1 MHTLSDLR
9 IGQRLSLG
17 FLAIIV
23 LMVILTVVGI
33 QRVRSIDRQL
43 TAINEVN
50 SVKQRYA
57 INFRGSVHDRAIA
70 LRDVVLMDAPA
81 DRHAAEQL
89 IDKLTADYAR
99 SAQPLDTM
107 IAASTDAREKTILQ
121 QIKSIEQRTL
131 PLIAQ
136 VRAFRDAS
144 DRSHAEQR
152 LLQEA
157 RPAFIDWLASINAF
171 IDLQEQ
177 KNRQAAKQAVATARG
192 FAMLMVISTV
202 IALLLGATI
211 ALLLTRS
218 VVLPLRLSL
227 QLAERISAGDLGT
240 PDTAASKDE
249 SGQLLRAMQQ
259 MQRRLRDVI
268 SAQRTMAAR
277 HDAGQISYRTDAQQF
292 PGEYAHMVQDTNA
305 LVHAHVQTQ
314 LRMTEVMGRYA
325 IGDLAPE
332 IEHYPCEKAAIT
344 TTMQQ
349 VKQNLR
355 AINAQI
361 HALTQAACAGDFAL
375 RGQPEKFEHDFR
387 LMVENLNTMMATAD
401 SNLAKFSQLL
411 RAIAD
416 GDLTVR
422 MSGNFH
428 GVFAAMRDDA
438 NSTVHRLTDIV
449 SQIQTTSN
457 SIGFAAEDIASGNQE
472 LARRSEQQAANLEET
487 AASME
492 ELTSTV
498 KQNAEHAG
506 RANQLARGAAT
517 IASQGRDVVGTS
529 TVKQNAEHAGRANQ
543 LARGAATIASQGR
556 DVVGQVIDTMS
567 GIEASSRRIADII
580 SVIDGIAF
588 QTNILALN
596 AAVEAARAGEQ
607 GRGFAVVASEVRT
620 LSHRSS
626 DAAKEIKRL
635 IDDSVQRVAD
645 GSALVHKAGTTMGE
659 VVTSVQHVTDIMG
672 HISAASQEQAGG
684 IEQVNHTIAQMD
696 ETTQQNVRLVE
707 AASTAAR
714 ALEDHS
720 VQLTRA
726 VEVFKVKERNTPAL
740 FNPDRT

>member
-1 MHTLSDLR
+1 MSLLSNLR
-9 IGQRLSLG
+9 IGQRLALG

-33 QRVRSIDRQL
+33 QRVRSIDQQL

-70 LRDVVLMDAPA
+70 LRDVVLLDDPA
-81 DRHAAEQL
+81 ERHTAEQS
-89 IDKLTADYAR
+89 IDKLAADYAR
-99 SAQPLDTM
+99 SAKPLDDM
-107 IAASTDAREKTILQ
+107 IAASTDAEEKAILQ
-121 QIKSIEQRTL
+121 RIKAIEQRTM

-136 VRAFRDAS
+136 VRAFRDGA
-144 DRSHAEQR
+144 DKPHAEQR
-152 LLQEA
+152 LLQQA
-157 RPAFIDWLASINAF
+157 RPAFVAWLASINAF
-171 IDLQEQ
+171 IDLQEA
-177 KNRQAAKQAVATARG
+177 KNRAAAKDAVTTARG
-192 FAMLMVISTV
+192 FAMLMVVSTV
-202 IALLLGATI
+202 IALLLGAAI
-211 ALLLTRS
+211 AWLLTRS
-218 VVLPLRLSL
+218 VVLPLRQSL
-227 QLAERISAGDLGT
+227 RLAERINDGDLRSQDLPT
-240 PDTAASKDE
+240 SKDE

-259 MQRRLRDVI
+259 MQRRLQDVI
-268 SAQRTMAAR
+268 SAQRNMAAR
-277 HDAGQISYRTDAQQF
+277 HDAGEISYRTDAQQF
-292 PGEYAHMVQDTNA
+292 PGEYGHMVQDTNA

-314 LRMTEVMGRYA
+314 LRMTEVMGSYA

-332 IEHYPCEKAAIT
+332 IEQYPGEKAAIT
-344 TTMQQ
+344 ATMQQ

-361 HALTQAACAGDFAL
+361 QQLTQAACAGNFAL

-387 LMVENLNTMMATAD
+387 LMVENLNTMMATSD
-401 SNLAKFSQLL
+401 TNLARFSDLL
-411 RAIAD
+411 RCIAD

-422 MSGNFH
+422 MTGNFH
-428 GVFAAMRDDA
+428 GVFASMRDDA

-449 SQIQTTSN
+449 THIQTTSN

-472 LARRSEQQAANLEET
+472 LSRRSEQQAASLEET

-506 RANQLARGAAT
+506 RANQLALGAAA
-517 IASQGRDVVGTS
+517 IAS
-529 TVKQNAEHAGRANQ
+529 E
-543 LARGAATIASQGR
+543 GR
-556 DVVGQVIDTMS
+556 DVVGQVIEQMS

-635 IDDSVQRVAD
+635 IEDSVQRVAD
-645 GSALVHKAGTTMGE
+645 GATLVHKAGTTMGE

-684 IEQVNHTIAQMD
+684 IEQVNLTIAQMD
-696 ETTQQNVRLVE
+696 ETTQQNVSLVE

-714 ALEDHS
+714 SLEAHS
-720 VQLTRA
+720 TQLTQA
-726 VEVFKVKERNTPAL
+726 VEVFKVNASVI
-740 FNPDRT
+740 

>member
-1 MHTLSDLR
+1 MHLLSNLR
-9 IGQRLSLG
+9 IGQRLALG
-17 FLAIIV
+17 FLSIIV

-33 QRVRSIDRQL
+33 QRVRSIDQQL

-89 IDKLTADYAR
+89 IDKLAADYAR
-99 SAQPLDTM
+99 SAQPLDDM
-107 IAASTDAREKTILQ
+107 IAASTDAKEKAILQ
-121 QIKSIEQRTL
+121 QIKSIEQRTM
-131 PLIAQ
+131 PLITQ
-136 VRAFRDAS
+136 VRSFRDAS
-144 DRSHAEQR
+144 DRLHAEQQ
-152 LLQEA
+152 LLQQA

-171 IDLQEQ
+171 IDLQEA
-177 KNRQAAKQAVATARG
+177 KNRAAARQAVATARG

-202 IALLLGATI
+202 VALLLGATI
-211 ALLLTRS
+211 AFLLTRS
-218 VVLPLRLSL
+218 VVLPLRQSL
-227 QLAERISAGDLGT
+227 QLAQRINEGDLRSQDAPTG
-240 PDTAASKDE
+240 SDE
-249 SGQLLRAMQQ
+249 SGQLLRAMQH
-259 MQRRLRDVI
+259 MQHRLQEVI
-268 SAQRTMAAR
+268 SAQRTMASR
-277 HDAGQISYRTDAQQF
+277 HDAGEISYRTDAQRF
-292 PGEYAHMVQDTNA
+292 PGEYGHMVQDTNA

-325 IGDLAPE
+325 VGDLAPE
-332 IEHYPCEKAAIT
+332 IEQYPGEKAAIT
-344 TTMQQ
+344 ATMQQ

-375 RGQPEKFEHDFR
+375 RGQPDKFEHDFR
-387 LMVENLNTMMATAD
+387 LMVENLNTMMATSD
-401 SNLAKFSQLL
+401 TNLAKFSELL

-428 GVFAAMRDDA
+428 GVFASMRDDA

-449 SQIQTTSN
+449 TRIQTTSN
-457 SIGFAAEDIASGNQE
+457 SIGFAAEDITGGNQE
-472 LARRSEQQAANLEET
+472 LTRRSEQQAASLEET

-506 RANQLARGAAT
+506 RANQLA
-517 IASQGRDVVGTS
+517 
-529 TVKQNAEHAGRANQ
+529 
-543 LARGAATIASQGR
+543 LGAATIASQGR
-556 DVVGQVIDTMS
+556 DVVGQVIEQMS
-567 GIEASSRRIADII
+567 GIEASSKRIADII

-645 GSALVHKAGTTMGE
+645 GSTLVHQAGTTMGE
-659 VVTSVQHVTDIMG
+659 VVTSVQHVTDIIG

-707 AASTAAR
+707 AASTAAH
-714 ALEDHS
+714 ALEEHS
-720 VQLTRA
+720 TQLTRA
-726 VEVFKVKERNTPAL
+726 VEVFKVNATVL
-740 FNPDRT
+740 

>member
-1 MHTLSDLR
+1 MHFFPNLR
-9 IGQRLSLG
+9 IGQRLALG

-33 QRVRSIDRQL
+33 QRVRSIDQQL

-70 LRDVVLMDAPA
+70 LRDVVLMDDPA
-81 DRHAAEQL
+81 DRHAAEQS
-89 IDKLTADYAR
+89 IDKLAADYAR
-99 SAQPLDTM
+99 AAQPLDDM
-107 IAASTDAREKTILQ
+107 IASSTDAKEKDILQ

-136 VRAFRDAS
+136 VRAFRDAA
-144 DRSHAEQR
+144 DKAQAEQH
-152 LLQEA
+152 LLQQA
-157 RPAFIDWLASINAF
+157 RPAFIAWLASINAF
-171 IDLQEQ
+171 IDLQEA
-177 KNRQAAKQAVATARG
+177 KNRQAARQAVATARG
-192 FAMLMVISTV
+192 FAMLMVMSTV
-202 IALLLGATI
+202 VALLLGAAI
-211 ALLLTRS
+211 AFLLTRS
-218 VVLPLRLSL
+218 VVLPLRQSL
-227 QLAERISAGDLGT
+227 RLAQRINDGDLRSQ
-240 PDTAASKDE
+240 DAATSNDE

-259 MQRRLRDVI
+259 MQRRLQEVI
-268 SAQRTMAAR
+268 WAQRSMAAR
-277 HDAGQISYRTDAQQF
+277 HDAGEISYRTDPQGF
-292 PGEYAHMVQDTNA
+292 PGEYGDMVQDTNA

-314 LRMTEVMGRYA
+314 LRMTQVMGSYA
-325 IGDLAPE
+325 IGDLTQD
-332 IEHYPCEKAAIT
+332 IEQYPGEKSAIT
-344 TTMQQ
+344 ATMQQ
-349 VKQNLR
+349 VKRNLQ

-361 HALTQAACAGDFAL
+361 QELTQAACAGDFAL
-375 RGQPEKFEHDFR
+375 RGKAETFEHDFR
-387 LMVENLNTMMATAD
+387 LMVENLNTMMATSD
-401 SNLAKFSQLL
+401 TNLASFSGLL

-428 GVFAAMRDDA
+428 GVFASMRDDA

-449 SQIQTTSN
+449 TRIQTTSN
-457 SIGFAAEDIASGNQE
+457 SISFVAEDIASGNQQ
-472 LARRSEQQAANLEET
+472 LAQRSEQQAASLEET

-498 KQNAEHAG
+498 KQNAEHAT
-506 RANQLARGAAT
+506 RANQLARGAAA
-517 IASQGRDVVGTS
+517 IAS
-529 TVKQNAEHAGRANQ
+529 E
-543 LARGAATIASQGR
+543 GR
-556 DVVGQVIDTMS
+556 DVVGQVIEQMS

-645 GSALVHKAGTTMGE
+645 GSTLVHTAGTTMGE
-659 VVTSVQHVTDIMG
+659 IVTSVQHVTDIMA

-696 ETTQQNVRLVE
+696 ETTQHNVRLVE
-707 AASTAAR
+707 AASTAAH
-714 ALEDHS
+714 ALEQHS
-720 VQLTRA
+720 AQLTRA
-726 VEVFKVKERNTPAL
+726 VEVFKVNATVL
-740 FNPDRT
+740 

>member
-1 MHTLSDLR
+1 MHFFPNLR
-9 IGQRLSLG
+9 IGQRLALG

-33 QRVRSIDRQL
+33 QRVRSIDQQL

-70 LRDVVLMDAPA
+70 LRDVVLMDDPA
-81 DRHAAEQL
+81 ERHAAEQS
-89 IDKLTADYAR
+89 IDKLAADYAR
-99 SAQPLDTM
+99 AAQPLDDM
-107 IAASTDAREKTILQ
+107 IASSTDAKEKDILR
-121 QIKSIEQRTL
+121 QIKSVEQRTL

-136 VRAFRDAS
+136 VRAFRDAA
-144 DRSHAEQR
+144 DKAQAEQH
-152 LLQEA
+152 LLQQA
-157 RPAFIDWLASINAF
+157 RPAFIAWLASINAF
-171 IDLQEQ
+171 IDLQEA
-177 KNRQAAKQAVATARG
+177 KNRQAARQAVATARG
-192 FAMLMVISTV
+192 FAMLMVMSTV
-202 IALLLGATI
+202 VALLLGATI
-211 ALLLTRS
+211 AFLLTRS
-218 VVLPLRLSL
+218 VVLPLRQSL
-227 QLAERISAGDLGT
+227 RLAQRINDGDLRSQ
-240 PDTAASKDE
+240 DAATGNDE

-259 MQRRLRDVI
+259 MQRRLQEVI
-268 SAQRTMAAR
+268 WAQRSMAAR
-277 HDAGQISYRTDAQQF
+277 HDAGEISYRTDPQGF
-292 PGEYAHMVQDTNA
+292 PGEYGDMVQDTNA

-314 LRMTEVMGRYA
+314 LRMTQVMGSYA
-325 IGDLAPE
+325 IGDLTQD
-332 IEHYPCEKAAIT
+332 IEQYPGEKSAIT
-344 TTMQQ
+344 ATMQQ
-349 VKQNLR
+349 VKRNLQ

-361 HALTQAACAGDFAL
+361 QELTQAACAGDFAL
-375 RGQPEKFEHDFR
+375 RGKAETFEHDFR
-387 LMVENLNTMMATAD
+387 LMVENLNTMMATSD
-401 SNLAKFSQLL
+401 TNLASFSGLL

-428 GVFAAMRDDA
+428 GVFAFMRDDA

-449 SQIQTTSN
+449 TRIQTTSN
-457 SIGFAAEDIASGNQE
+457 SISFAAEDIASGNQQ
-472 LARRSEQQAANLEET
+472 LAQRSEQQAASLEET

-498 KQNAEHAG
+498 KQNAEHAT
-506 RANQLARGAAT
+506 RANQLARGAAA
-517 IASQGRDVVGTS
+517 IAS
-529 TVKQNAEHAGRANQ
+529 E
-543 LARGAATIASQGR
+543 GR
-556 DVVGQVIDTMS
+556 DVVGQVIEQMS

-607 GRGFAVVASEVRT
+607 GRGFAVVASEVRM

-645 GSALVHKAGTTMGE
+645 GSTLVHKAGTTMGE
-659 VVTSVQHVTDIMG
+659 IVTSVQHVTDIMA

-696 ETTQQNVRLVE
+696 ETTQHNVRLVE
-707 AASTAAR
+707 AASTAAH
-714 ALEDHS
+714 ALEQHS
-720 VQLTRA
+720 AQLTRA
-726 VEVFKVKERNTPAL
+726 VEVFKVNATVL
-740 FNPDRT
+740 

>member
-1 MHTLSDLR
+1 MHFLSNLR
-9 IGQRLSLG
+9 IGQRLALG

-33 QRVRSIDRQL
+33 QRVRSIDQQL

-70 LRDVVLMDAPA
+70 LRDVVLMDEPA
-81 DRHAAEQL
+81 ERHAAEQS
-89 IDKLTADYAR
+89 IDKLAADYAR
-99 SAQPLDTM
+99 SAQPLDAL
-107 IAASTDAREKTILQ
+107 IAASTDANEKAILQ
-121 QIKSIEQRTL
+121 RIKSIEQRTM

-136 VRAFRDAS
+136 VRAFRDAA
-144 DRSHAEQR
+144 DKPHAEQQ
-152 LLQEA
+152 LLQQA

-171 IDLQEQ
+171 IDLQEA
-177 KNRQAAKQAVATARG
+177 KNRLAARQAVATARG
-192 FAMLMVISTV
+192 FAMLMVISTIV
-202 IALLLGATI
+202 ALLLGASI
-211 ALLLTRS
+211 AFLLTRS
-218 VVLPLRLSL
+218 VVLPLRQSL
-227 QLAERISAGDLGT
+227 RLAERINEGDLRSQDT
-240 PDTAASKDE
+240 PTANDE

-259 MQRRLRDVI
+259 MQHRLQDVI
-268 SAQRTMAAR
+268 SAQRTMASR
-277 HDAGQISYRTDAQQF
+277 HDAGEISYRTDAQRF
-292 PGEYAHMVQDTNA
+292 PGEYGHMVQDTNA

-325 IGDLAPE
+325 VGDLTPE
-332 IEHYPCEKAAIT
+332 IEHYPGEKAAIT

-375 RGQPEKFEHDFR
+375 RGQPEHFEHDFR
-387 LMVENLNTMMATAD
+387 LMVENLNTMMATSD
-401 SNLAKFSQLL
+401 TNLARFSELL
-411 RAIAD
+411 RSIAD

-422 MSGNFH
+422 MSGDFH
-428 GVFAAMRDDA
+428 GVFASMRDDA

-449 SQIQTTSN
+449 THIQTTSN

-472 LARRSEQQAANLEET
+472 LARRSEQQAASLEET

-506 RANQLARGAAT
+506 RANQLAVSAAS
-517 IASQGRDVVGTS
+517 IASQGRDVV
-529 TVKQNAEHAGRANQ
+529 A
-543 LARGAATIASQGR
+543 
-556 DVVGQVIDTMS
+556 QVIDTMS
-567 GIEASSRRIADII
+567 GIETASRRIADII

-645 GSALVHKAGTTMGE
+645 GSALVHTAGTTMGE
-659 VVTSVQHVTDIMG
+659 VVASVQHVTDIMG

-714 ALEDHS
+714 ALENHS
-720 VQLTRA
+720 VQLIRA
-726 VEVFKVKERNTPAL
+726 VEVFKVNAAVM
-740 FNPDRT
+740 

>member
-1 MHTLSDLR
+1 MHFFPNLR
-9 IGQRLSLG
+9 IGQRLALG

-33 QRVRSIDRQL
+33 QRVRSIDQQL

-70 LRDVVLMDAPA
+70 LRDVVLMDDPA
-81 DRHAAEQL
+81 ERHAAEQS
-89 IDKLTADYAR
+89 IDKLAADYAR
-99 SAQPLDTM
+99 AAQPLDDM
-107 IAASTDAREKTILQ
+107 IASSTDAKEKDILR
-121 QIKSIEQRTL
+121 QIKSVEQRTL

-136 VRAFRDAS
+136 VRAFRDAA
-144 DRSHAEQR
+144 DKAQAEQH
-152 LLQEA
+152 LLQQA
-157 RPAFIDWLASINAF
+157 RPAFIAWLASINAF
-171 IDLQEQ
+171 IDLQEA
-177 KNRQAAKQAVATARG
+177 KNRQAARQAVATARG
-192 FAMLMVISTV
+192 FAMLMVMSTV
-202 IALLLGATI
+202 VALLLGATI
-211 ALLLTRS
+211 AFLLTRS
-218 VVLPLRLSL
+218 VVLPLRQSL
-227 QLAERISAGDLGT
+227 RLAQRINDGDLRSQ
-240 PDTAASKDE
+240 DAATGNDE

-259 MQRRLRDVI
+259 MQRRLQEVI
-268 SAQRTMAAR
+268 WAQRSMAAR
-277 HDAGQISYRTDAQQF
+277 HDAGEISYRTDPQGF
-292 PGEYAHMVQDTNA
+292 PGEYGDMVQDTNA

-314 LRMTEVMGRYA
+314 LRMTQVMGSYA
-325 IGDLAPE
+325 IGDLTQD
-332 IEHYPCEKAAIT
+332 IEQYPGEKSAIT
-344 TTMQQ
+344 ATMQQ
-349 VKQNLR
+349 VKRNLQ

-361 HALTQAACAGDFAL
+361 QELTQAACAGDFAL
-375 RGQPEKFEHDFR
+375 RGKAETFEHDFR
-387 LMVENLNTMMATAD
+387 LMVENLNTMMATSD
-401 SNLAKFSQLL
+401 TNLASFSGLL

-428 GVFAAMRDDA
+428 GVFASMRDDA

-449 SQIQTTSN
+449 TRIQTTSN
-457 SIGFAAEDIASGNQE
+457 SISFAAEDIASGNQQ
-472 LARRSEQQAANLEET
+472 LAQRSEQQAASLEET

-498 KQNAEHAG
+498 KQNAEHAT
-506 RANQLARGAAT
+506 RANQLARGAAA
-517 IASQGRDVVGTS
+517 IAS
-529 TVKQNAEHAGRANQ
+529 E
-543 LARGAATIASQGR
+543 GR
-556 DVVGQVIDTMS
+556 DVVGQVIEQMS

-645 GSALVHKAGTTMGE
+645 GSTLVHKAGTTMGE
-659 VVTSVQHVTDIMG
+659 IVTSVQHVTDIMA

-696 ETTQQNVRLVE
+696 ETTQHNVRLVE
-707 AASTAAR
+707 AASTAAH
-714 ALEDHS
+714 ALEQHS
-720 VQLTRA
+720 AQLTRA
-726 VEVFKVKERNTPAL
+726 VEVFKVNATVL
-740 FNPDRT
+740 

>member
-1 MHTLSDLR
+1 MSLLSNLR
-9 IGQRLSLG
+9 IGQRLALG

-33 QRVRSIDRQL
+33 QRVRSIDQQL

-70 LRDVVLMDAPA
+70 LRDVVLLDDPA
-81 DRHAAEQL
+81 DRHTAEQS
-89 IDKLTADYAR
+89 IDKLAADYAR
-99 SAQPLDTM
+99 SAKPLDDM
-107 IAASTDAREKTILQ
+107 IAASTDTEEKAILQ
-121 QIKSIEQRTL
+121 RIKAIEQRTM

-136 VRAFRDAS
+136 VRGFRDGA
-144 DRSHAEQR
+144 DKPHAEQR
-152 LLQEA
+152 LLQQA
-157 RPAFIDWLASINAF
+157 RPAFVDWLASINAF
-171 IDLQEQ
+171 IDLQEA
-177 KNRQAAKQAVATARG
+177 KNRAAAKDAVTTARG
-192 FAMLMVISTV
+192 FAMLMVVSTV

-218 VVLPLRLSL
+218 VVLPLRQSL
-227 QLAERISAGDLGT
+227 RLAERINDGDLRSQDLPT
-240 PDTAASKDE
+240 SKDE

-259 MQRRLRDVI
+259 MQRRLQDVI
-268 SAQRTMAAR
+268 SAQRNMAAR
-277 HDAGQISYRTDAQQF
+277 HDAGEISYRTDAQQF
-292 PGEYAHMVQDTNA
+292 PGEYGHMVQDTNA

-314 LRMTEVMGRYA
+314 LRMTEVMGSYA
-325 IGDLAPE
+325 VGDLAPE
-332 IEHYPCEKAAIT
+332 IEQYPGEKAAIT
-344 TTMQQ
+344 ATMQQ

-361 HALTQAACAGDFAL
+361 QQLTQAACAGNFAL

-387 LMVENLNTMMATAD
+387 LMVENLNTMMATSD
-401 SNLAKFSQLL
+401 TNLARFSDLL
-411 RAIAD
+411 RCIAD

-422 MSGNFH
+422 MTGNFH
-428 GVFAAMRDDA
+428 GVFASMRDDA

-449 SQIQTTSN
+449 THIQTTSN

-472 LARRSEQQAANLEET
+472 LARRSEQQAASLEQT

-506 RANQLARGAAT
+506 RANQLALGAAA
-517 IASQGRDVVGTS
+517 IAS
-529 TVKQNAEHAGRANQ
+529 E
-543 LARGAATIASQGR
+543 GR
-556 DVVGQVIDTMS
+556 DVVGQVIEQMS

-645 GSALVHKAGTTMGE
+645 GATLVHKAGTTMGE

-684 IEQVNHTIAQMD
+684 IEQVNLTVAQME
-696 ETTQQNVRLVE
+696 ETTQQNVSLVE

-714 ALEDHS
+714 SLEAHS
-720 VQLTRA
+720 TQLTRA
-726 VEVFKVKERNTPAL
+726 VEVFKVGASVI
-740 FNPDRT
+740 

>member
-517 IASQGRDVVGTS
+517 IASQGRDVVG
-529 TVKQNAEHAGRANQ
+529 
-543 LARGAATIASQGR
+543 
-556 DVVGQVIDTMS
+556 QVIDTMS

>member
-1 MHTLSDLR
+1 MHFFPNLR
-9 IGQRLSLG
+9 IGQRLALG

-33 QRVRSIDRQL
+33 QRVRSIDQQL

-70 LRDVVLMDAPA
+70 LRDVVLMDDPA
-81 DRHAAEQL
+81 DRHAAEQS
-89 IDKLTADYAR
+89 IDKLAADYAR
-99 SAQPLDTM
+99 AAQPLDDM
-107 IAASTDAREKTILQ
+107 IASSTDAKEKDILR
-121 QIKSIEQRTL
+121 QIKSVEQRTL

-136 VRAFRDAS
+136 VRAFRDAA
-144 DRSHAEQR
+144 DKAQAEQH
-152 LLQEA
+152 LLQQA
-157 RPAFIDWLASINAF
+157 RPAFIAWLASINAF
-171 IDLQEQ
+171 IDLQEA
-177 KNRQAAKQAVATARG
+177 KNRQAARQAVATARG
-192 FAMLMVISTV
+192 FAMLMVMSTV
-202 IALLLGATI
+202 VALLLGAAI
-211 ALLLTRS
+211 AFLLTRS
-218 VVLPLRLSL
+218 VVLPLRQSL
-227 QLAERISAGDLGT
+227 RLAQRINDGDLRSQ
-240 PDTAASKDE
+240 DAATSNDE

-259 MQRRLRDVI
+259 MQRRLQEVI
-268 SAQRTMAAR
+268 WAQRSMAAR
-277 HDAGQISYRTDAQQF
+277 HDAGEISYRTDPQGF
-292 PGEYAHMVQDTNA
+292 PGEYGDMVQDTNA

-314 LRMTEVMGRYA
+314 LRMTQVMGSYA
-325 IGDLAPE
+325 IGDLTQD
-332 IEHYPCEKAAIT
+332 IEQYPGEKSAIT
-344 TTMQQ
+344 ATMQQ
-349 VKQNLR
+349 VKRNLQ

-361 HALTQAACAGDFAL
+361 QELTQAACAGDFAL
-375 RGQPEKFEHDFR
+375 RGKAETFEHDFR
-387 LMVENLNTMMATAD
+387 LMVENLNTMMATSD
-401 SNLAKFSQLL
+401 TNLASFSGLL

-428 GVFAAMRDDA
+428 GVFASMRDDA

-449 SQIQTTSN
+449 TRIQTTSN
-457 SIGFAAEDIASGNQE
+457 SISFAAEDIASGNQQ
-472 LARRSEQQAANLEET
+472 LAQRSEQQAASLEET

-498 KQNAEHAG
+498 KQNAEHAT
-506 RANQLARGAAT
+506 RANQLARGAAA
-517 IASQGRDVVGTS
+517 IAS
-529 TVKQNAEHAGRANQ
+529 E
-543 LARGAATIASQGR
+543 GR
-556 DVVGQVIDTMS
+556 DVVGQVIEQMS

-645 GSALVHKAGTTMGE
+645 GSTLVHTAGTTMGE
-659 VVTSVQHVTDIMG
+659 IVTSVQHVTDIMA

-696 ETTQQNVRLVE
+696 ETTQHNVRLVE
-707 AASTAAR
+707 AASTAAH
-714 ALEDHS
+714 ALEQHS
-720 VQLTRA
+720 AQLTRA
-726 VEVFKVKERNTPAL
+726 VEVFKVNATVL
-740 FNPDRT
+740 

>member
-1 MHTLSDLR
+1 MSLLSNLR
-9 IGQRLSLG
+9 IGQRLALG

-33 QRVRSIDRQL
+33 QRVRSIDQQL

-70 LRDVVLMDAPA
+70 LRDVVLLDDPA
-81 DRHAAEQL
+81 ERHTAEQS
-89 IDKLTADYAR
+89 IEKLAADYAR
-99 SAQPLDTM
+99 SAKPLDDM
-107 IAASTDAREKTILQ
+107 IAASTDAEEKAILQ
-121 QIKSIEQRTL
+121 RIKAIEQRTM

-136 VRAFRDAS
+136 VRAFRDGA
-144 DRSHAEQR
+144 DKPHAEQR
-152 LLQEA
+152 LLQQA
-157 RPAFIDWLASINAF
+157 RPAFVAWLASINAF
-171 IDLQEQ
+171 IDLQEA
-177 KNRQAAKQAVATARG
+177 KNRAAAKDAVTTARG
-192 FAMLMVISTV
+192 FAMLMVVSTV

-211 ALLLTRS
+211 AWLLTRS
-218 VVLPLRLSL
+218 VVLPLRQSL
-227 QLAERISAGDLGT
+227 RLAERINDGDLRSQDLPT
-240 PDTAASKDE
+240 SKDE

-259 MQRRLRDVI
+259 MQRRLQDVI
-268 SAQRTMAAR
+268 SAQRSMAAR
-277 HDAGQISYRTDAQQF
+277 HDAGEISYRTDAQQF
-292 PGEYAHMVQDTNA
+292 PGEYGHMVQDTNA

-314 LRMTEVMGRYA
+314 LRMTEVMGSYA

-332 IEHYPCEKAAIT
+332 IEQYPGEKAAIT
-344 TTMQQ
+344 ATMQQ

-361 HALTQAACAGDFAL
+361 QQLTQAACAGNFAL

-387 LMVENLNTMMATAD
+387 LMVENLNTMMATSD
-401 SNLAKFSQLL
+401 TNLARFSDLL
-411 RAIAD
+411 RCIAD

-422 MSGNFH
+422 MTGNFH
-428 GVFAAMRDDA
+428 GVFASMRDDA

-449 SQIQTTSN
+449 THIQTTSN

-472 LARRSEQQAANLEET
+472 LSRRSEQQAASLEET

-506 RANQLARGAAT
+506 RANQLALGAAA
-517 IASQGRDVVGTS
+517 IAS
-529 TVKQNAEHAGRANQ
+529 E
-543 LARGAATIASQGR
+543 GR
-556 DVVGQVIDTMS
+556 DVVGQVIEQMS

-645 GSALVHKAGTTMGE
+645 GATLVHKAGTTMGE

-684 IEQVNHTIAQMD
+684 IEQVNLTIAQMD
-696 ETTQQNVRLVE
+696 ETTQQNVSLVE

-714 ALEDHS
+714 SLEAHS
-720 VQLTRA
+720 TQLTQA
-726 VEVFKVKERNTPAL
+726 VEVFKVNASVI
-740 FNPDRT
+740 

>member
-1 MHTLSDLR
+1 MHFFPNLR
-9 IGQRLSLG
+9 IGQRLALG

-33 QRVRSIDRQL
+33 QRVRSIDQQL

-70 LRDVVLMDAPA
+70 LRDVVLMDDPA
-81 DRHAAEQL
+81 ERHAAEQS
-89 IDKLTADYAR
+89 IDKLAADYAR
-99 SAQPLDTM
+99 AAQPLDDM
-107 IAASTDAREKTILQ
+107 IASSTDAKEKDILR
-121 QIKSIEQRTL
+121 QIKSVEQRTL

-136 VRAFRDAS
+136 VRAFRDAA
-144 DRSHAEQR
+144 DKAQAEQH
-152 LLQEA
+152 LLQQA
-157 RPAFIDWLASINAF
+157 RPAFIAWLASINAF
-171 IDLQEQ
+171 IDLQEA
-177 KNRQAAKQAVATARG
+177 KNRQAARQAVATARG
-192 FAMLMVISTV
+192 FAMLMVMSTV
-202 IALLLGATI
+202 VALLLGATI
-211 ALLLTRS
+211 AFLLTRS
-218 VVLPLRLSL
+218 VVLPLRQSL
-227 QLAERISAGDLGT
+227 RLAQRINDGDLRSQ
-240 PDTAASKDE
+240 DAATGNDE

-259 MQRRLRDVI
+259 MQRRLQEVI
-268 SAQRTMAAR
+268 WAQRSMAAR
-277 HDAGQISYRTDAQQF
+277 HDAGEISYRTDPQGF
-292 PGEYAHMVQDTNA
+292 PGEYGDMVQDTNA

-314 LRMTEVMGRYA
+314 LRMTQVMGSYA
-325 IGDLAPE
+325 IGDLTQD
-332 IEHYPCEKAAIT
+332 IEQYPGEKSAIT
-344 TTMQQ
+344 ATMQQ
-349 VKQNLR
+349 VKRNLQ

-361 HALTQAACAGDFAL
+361 QELTQAACAGDFAL
-375 RGQPEKFEHDFR
+375 RGKAETFEHDFR
-387 LMVENLNTMMATAD
+387 LMVENLNTMMATSD
-401 SNLAKFSQLL
+401 TNLASFSGLL

-428 GVFAAMRDDA
+428 GVFASMRDDA

-449 SQIQTTSN
+449 TRIQTTSN
-457 SIGFAAEDIASGNQE
+457 SISFAAEDIASGNQQ
-472 LARRSEQQAANLEET
+472 LAQRSEQQAASLEET

-498 KQNAEHAG
+498 KQNAEHAT
-506 RANQLARGAAT
+506 RANQLARGAAA
-517 IASQGRDVVGTS
+517 IAS
-529 TVKQNAEHAGRANQ
+529 E
-543 LARGAATIASQGR
+543 GR
-556 DVVGQVIDTMS
+556 DVVGQVIEQMS

-645 GSALVHKAGTTMGE
+645 GSTLVHTAGTTMGE
-659 VVTSVQHVTDIMG
+659 IVTSVQHVTDIMA

-696 ETTQQNVRLVE
+696 ETTQHNVRLVE
-707 AASTAAR
+707 AASTAAH
-714 ALEDHS
+714 ALEQHS
-720 VQLTRA
+720 AQLTRA
-726 VEVFKVKERNTPAL
+726 VEVFKVNATVL
-740 FNPDRT
+740 

>member
-1 MHTLSDLR
+1 MHFFPNLR
-9 IGQRLSLG
+9 IGQRLALG

-23 LMVILTVVGI
+23 LMVLLTVVGI
-33 QRVRSIDRQL
+33 QRVRSIDQQL

-70 LRDVVLMDAPA
+70 LRDVVLMDDPA
-81 DRHAAEQL
+81 DRHAAEQS
-89 IDKLTADYAR
+89 IDKLAADYAR
-99 SAQPLDTM
+99 SAQPLDDM
-107 IAASTDAREKTILQ
+107 IASSSDAKEKDILQ
-121 QIKSIEQRTL
+121 NIKTIEQRTL
-131 PLIAQ
+131 PLVAQ
-136 VRAFRDAS
+136 VREFRDAA
-144 DRSHAEQR
+144 DKPHAEQR

-157 RPAFIDWLASINAF
+157 RPAFIAWLASINAF
-171 IDLQEQ
+171 IDLQEA
-177 KNRQAAKQAVATARG
+177 KNRATARQAVATARG

-202 IALLLGATI
+202 VALLLGAAI
-211 ALLLTRS
+211 AFLLTRS
-218 VVLPLRLSL
+218 VVLPLRQSL
-227 QLAERISAGDLGT
+227 RLAERINDGDLRSQDT
-240 PDTAASKDE
+240 PTNNDE

-259 MQRRLRDVI
+259 MQRRLQEVI
-268 SAQRTMAAR
+268 SAQRSMAAR
-277 HDAGQISYRTDAQQF
+277 HDAGEISYRTDAQRF
-292 PGEYAHMVQDTNA
+292 PGEYGDMVQDTNA

-314 LRMTEVMGRYA
+314 LRMTEVMGSYA
-325 IGDLAPE
+325 VGDLIQD
-332 IEHYPCEKAAIT
+332 IERYPGEKAAIT
-344 TTMQQ
+344 ATMQQ
-349 VKQNLR
+349 VKRNLK
-355 AINAQI
+355 AINTQI
-361 HALTQAACAGDFAL
+361 QELTQAACAGNFAL
-375 RGQPEKFEHDFR
+375 RGEPERFEHDFR
-387 LMVENLNTMMATAD
+387 LMVENLNTMMATSD
-401 SNLAKFSQLL
+401 TNLAKFSELL
-411 RAIAD
+411 HAIAD

-428 GVFAAMRDDA
+428 GVFASMRDDA

-449 SQIQTTSN
+449 TRIQTTSN
-457 SIGFAAEDIASGNQE
+457 SISFAAEDIASGNQE
-472 LARRSEQQAANLEET
+472 LAQRSEQQATSLEET

-498 KQNAEHAG
+498 KQNAEHAT
-506 RANQLARGAAT
+506 RANQLARGAAAV
-517 IASQGRDVVGTS
+517 AS
-529 TVKQNAEHAGRANQ
+529 E
-543 LARGAATIASQGR
+543 GR
-556 DVVGQVIDTMS
+556 DVVGQVIEQMS
-567 GIEASSRRIADII
+567 GIEASSKRIADII

-645 GSALVHKAGTTMGE
+645 GSTLVHKAGTTMGE

-684 IEQVNHTIAQMD
+684 IEQVNKTIAQMD
-696 ETTQQNVRLVE
+696 ETTQHNVRLVE

-720 VQLTRA
+720 AQLTGA
-726 VEVFKVKERNTPAL
+726 VEVFKVKAAVM
-740 FNPDRT
+740 

>member
-1 MHTLSDLR
+1 MHFFPNLR
-9 IGQRLSLG
+9 IGQRLALG

-33 QRVRSIDRQL
+33 QRVRSIDQQL

-70 LRDVVLMDAPA
+70 LRDVVLMDDPA
-81 DRHAAEQL
+81 DRHAAEQS
-89 IDKLTADYAR
+89 IDKLAADYAR
-99 SAQPLDTM
+99 AAQPLDDM
-107 IAASTDAREKTILQ
+107 IASSTDAKEKDILR
-121 QIKSIEQRTL
+121 QIKSVEQRTL

-136 VRAFRDAS
+136 VRAFRDAA
-144 DRSHAEQR
+144 DKAQAEQH
-152 LLQEA
+152 LLQQA
-157 RPAFIDWLASINAF
+157 RPAFIAWLASINAF
-171 IDLQEQ
+171 IDLQEA
-177 KNRQAAKQAVATARG
+177 KNRQAARQAVATARG
-192 FAMLMVISTV
+192 FAMLMVMSTV
-202 IALLLGATI
+202 VALLLGATI
-211 ALLLTRS
+211 AFLLTRS
-218 VVLPLRLSL
+218 VVLPLRQSL
-227 QLAERISAGDLGT
+227 RLAQRINDGDLRSQ
-240 PDTAASKDE
+240 DAATGNDE

-259 MQRRLRDVI
+259 MQRRLQEVI
-268 SAQRTMAAR
+268 WAQRSMAAR
-277 HDAGQISYRTDAQQF
+277 HDAGEISYRTDPQGF
-292 PGEYAHMVQDTNA
+292 PGEYGDMVQDTNA

-314 LRMTEVMGRYA
+314 LRMTQVMGSYA
-325 IGDLAPE
+325 IGDLTQD
-332 IEHYPCEKAAIT
+332 IEQYPGEKSAIT
-344 TTMQQ
+344 ATMQQ
-349 VKQNLR
+349 VKRNLQ

-361 HALTQAACAGDFAL
+361 QELTQAACAGDFAL
-375 RGQPEKFEHDFR
+375 RGKAETFEHDFR
-387 LMVENLNTMMATAD
+387 LMVENLNTMMATSD
-401 SNLAKFSQLL
+401 TNLASFSGLL

-428 GVFAAMRDDA
+428 GVFASMRDDA

-449 SQIQTTSN
+449 TRIQTTSN
-457 SIGFAAEDIASGNQE
+457 SISFAAEDIASGNQQ
-472 LARRSEQQAANLEET
+472 LAQRSEQQAASLEET

-498 KQNAEHAG
+498 KQNAEHAT
-506 RANQLARGAAT
+506 RANQLARGAAA
-517 IASQGRDVVGTS
+517 IAS
-529 TVKQNAEHAGRANQ
+529 E
-543 LARGAATIASQGR
+543 GR
-556 DVVGQVIDTMS
+556 DVVGQVIEQMS

-645 GSALVHKAGTTMGE
+645 GSTLVHTAGTTMGE
-659 VVTSVQHVTDIMG
+659 IVTSVQHVTDIMA

-696 ETTQQNVRLVE
+696 ETTQHNVRLVE
-707 AASTAAR
+707 AASTAAH
-714 ALEDHS
+714 ALEQHS
-720 VQLTRA
+720 AQLTRA
-726 VEVFKVKERNTPAL
+726 VEVFKVNATVL
-740 FNPDRT
+740 

>member
-1 MHTLSDLR
+1 MSLFSNLR
-9 IGQRLSLG
+9 IGQRLALG

-33 QRVRSIDRQL
+33 QRVRSIDQQL

-70 LRDVVLMDAPA
+70 LRDVVLLDDPA
-81 DRHAAEQL
+81 DRHTAEQS
-89 IDKLTADYAR
+89 IDKLAADYAR
-99 SAQPLDTM
+99 SAKPLDDM
-107 IAASTDAREKTILQ
+107 IAASTDAEEKAILQ
-121 QIKSIEQRTL
+121 RIKAIEQRTM

-136 VRAFRDAS
+136 VRAFRDGA
-144 DRSHAEQR
+144 DKPHAEQR
-152 LLQEA
+152 LLQQA
-157 RPAFIDWLASINAF
+157 RPAFVAWLASINAF
-171 IDLQEQ
+171 IDLQEA
-177 KNRQAAKQAVATARG
+177 KNRAAAKDAVTTARG
-192 FAMLMVISTV
+192 FAMLMVVSTV

-211 ALLLTRS
+211 AWLLTRS
-218 VVLPLRLSL
+218 VVLPLRQSL
-227 QLAERISAGDLGT
+227 RLAERINDGDLRSQDLPT
-240 PDTAASKDE
+240 SKDE

-259 MQRRLRDVI
+259 MQRRLQDVI
-268 SAQRTMAAR
+268 SAQRSMAAR
-277 HDAGQISYRTDAQQF
+277 HDAGEISYRTDAQQF
-292 PGEYAHMVQDTNA
+292 PGEYGHMVQDTNA

-314 LRMTEVMGRYA
+314 LRMTEVMGSYA

-332 IEHYPCEKAAIT
+332 IEQYPGEKAAIT
-344 TTMQQ
+344 ATMQQ

-361 HALTQAACAGDFAL
+361 QQLTQAACAGNFAL

-387 LMVENLNTMMATAD
+387 LMVENLNTMMATSD
-401 SNLAKFSQLL
+401 TNLARFSDLL
-411 RAIAD
+411 RCIAD

-422 MSGNFH
+422 MTGNFH
-428 GVFAAMRDDA
+428 GVFASMRDDA

-449 SQIQTTSN
+449 THIQTTSN

-472 LARRSEQQAANLEET
+472 LSRRSEQQAASLEET

-506 RANQLARGAAT
+506 RANQLALGAAA
-517 IASQGRDVVGTS
+517 IAS
-529 TVKQNAEHAGRANQ
+529 E
-543 LARGAATIASQGR
+543 GR
-556 DVVGQVIDTMS
+556 DVVGQVIEQMS

-645 GSALVHKAGTTMGE
+645 GATLVHKAGTTMGE

-684 IEQVNHTIAQMD
+684 IEQVNLTIAQMD
-696 ETTQQNVRLVE
+696 ETTQQNVSLVE

-714 ALEDHS
+714 SLEAHS
-720 VQLTRA
+720 TQLTQA
-726 VEVFKVKERNTPAL
+726 VEVFKVNASVI
-740 FNPDRT
+740 

>member
-1 MHTLSDLR
+1 MHFFPNLR
-9 IGQRLSLG
+9 IGQRLALG

-33 QRVRSIDRQL
+33 QRVRSIDQQL

-70 LRDVVLMDAPA
+70 LRDVVLMDDPA
-81 DRHAAEQL
+81 DRHAAEQS
-89 IDKLTADYAR
+89 IDKLAADYAR
-99 SAQPLDTM
+99 AAQPLDDM
-107 IAASTDAREKTILQ
+107 IASSTDAKEKDILQ
-121 QIKSIEQRTL
+121 QIKSIEERTL

-136 VRAFRDAS
+136 VRAFRDAA
-144 DRSHAEQR
+144 DKAQAEQH
-152 LLQEA
+152 LLQQA
-157 RPAFIDWLASINAF
+157 RPAFIAWLASINAF
-171 IDLQEQ
+171 IDLQEA
-177 KNRQAAKQAVATARG
+177 KNRQAARQAVATARG
-192 FAMLMVISTV
+192 FAMLMVMSTV
-202 IALLLGATI
+202 VALLLGATI
-211 ALLLTRS
+211 AFLLTRS
-218 VVLPLRLSL
+218 VVLPLRQSL
-227 QLAERISAGDLGT
+227 RLAQRINDGDLRSQ
-240 PDTAASKDE
+240 DAATSNDE

-259 MQRRLRDVI
+259 MQRRLQEVI
-268 SAQRTMAAR
+268 WAQRSMAAR
-277 HDAGQISYRTDAQQF
+277 HDAGEISYRTDPQGF
-292 PGEYAHMVQDTNA
+292 PGEYGDMVQDTNA
-305 LVHAHVQTQ
+305 LVHAQVQTQ
-314 LRMTEVMGRYA
+314 LRMTQVMGSYA
-325 IGDLAPE
+325 IGDLTQD
-332 IEHYPCEKAAIT
+332 IEQYPGEKSAIT
-344 TTMQQ
+344 ATMQQ
-349 VKQNLR
+349 VKRNLQ

-361 HALTQAACAGDFAL
+361 QELTQAACAGDFAL
-375 RGQPEKFEHDFR
+375 RGKAETFEHDFR
-387 LMVENLNTMMATAD
+387 LMVENLNTMMATSD
-401 SNLAKFSQLL
+401 TNLASFSGLL

-428 GVFAAMRDDA
+428 GVFASMRDDA

-449 SQIQTTSN
+449 TRIQTTSN
-457 SIGFAAEDIASGNQE
+457 SISFAAEDIASGNQQ
-472 LARRSEQQAANLEET
+472 LAQRSEQQAASLEET

-498 KQNAEHAG
+498 KQNAEHAT
-506 RANQLARGAAT
+506 RANQLARGAAA
-517 IASQGRDVVGTS
+517 IAS
-529 TVKQNAEHAGRANQ
+529 E
-543 LARGAATIASQGR
+543 GR
-556 DVVGQVIDTMS
+556 DVVGQVIEQMS

-645 GSALVHKAGTTMGE
+645 GSTLVHTAGTTMGE
-659 VVTSVQHVTDIMG
+659 IVTSVQHVTDIMA

-696 ETTQQNVRLVE
+696 ETTQHNVRLVE
-707 AASTAAR
+707 AASTAAH
-714 ALEDHS
+714 ALEQHS
-720 VQLTRA
+720 AQLTRA
-726 VEVFKVKERNTPAL
+726 VEVFKVNATVL
-740 FNPDRT
+740 

>member
-1 MHTLSDLR
+1 MSLLSNLR
-9 IGQRLSLG
+9 IGQRLALG

-33 QRVRSIDRQL
+33 QRVRSIDQQL

-70 LRDVVLMDAPA
+70 LRDVVLLDDPA
-81 DRHAAEQL
+81 ERHTAEQS
-89 IDKLTADYAR
+89 IDKLAADYAR
-99 SAQPLDTM
+99 SAKPLDDM
-107 IAASTDAREKTILQ
+107 IAASTDAEEKAILQ
-121 QIKSIEQRTL
+121 RIKAIEQRTM

-136 VRAFRDAS
+136 VRAFRDGA
-144 DRSHAEQR
+144 DKPHAEQR
-152 LLQEA
+152 LLQQA
-157 RPAFIDWLASINAF
+157 RPAFVAWLASINAF
-171 IDLQEQ
+171 IDLQEA
-177 KNRQAAKQAVATARG
+177 KNRAAAKDAVTTARG
-192 FAMLMVISTV
+192 FAMLMVVSTV

-211 ALLLTRS
+211 AWLLTSS
-218 VVLPLRLSL
+218 VVLPLRQSL
-227 QLAERISAGDLGT
+227 RLAERINDGDLRSQDLPT
-240 PDTAASKDE
+240 SKDE

-259 MQRRLRDVI
+259 MQRRLQDVI
-268 SAQRTMAAR
+268 SAQRSMAAR
-277 HDAGQISYRTDAQQF
+277 HDAGEISYRTDAQQF
-292 PGEYAHMVQDTNA
+292 PGEYGHMVQDTNA

-314 LRMTEVMGRYA
+314 LRMTEVMGSYA

-332 IEHYPCEKAAIT
+332 IEQYPGEKAAIT
-344 TTMQQ
+344 ATMQQ

-361 HALTQAACAGDFAL
+361 QQLTQAACAGNFAL

-387 LMVENLNTMMATAD
+387 LMVENLNTMMATSD
-401 SNLAKFSQLL
+401 TNLARFSDLL
-411 RAIAD
+411 RCIAD

-422 MSGNFH
+422 MTGNFH
-428 GVFAAMRDDA
+428 GVFASMRDDA

-449 SQIQTTSN
+449 THIQTTSN

-472 LARRSEQQAANLEET
+472 LSRRSEQQAASLEET

-506 RANQLARGAAT
+506 RANQLALGAAA
-517 IASQGRDVVGTS
+517 IAS
-529 TVKQNAEHAGRANQ
+529 E
-543 LARGAATIASQGR
+543 GR
-556 DVVGQVIDTMS
+556 DVVGQVIEQMS

-645 GSALVHKAGTTMGE
+645 GATLVHKAGTTMGE

-684 IEQVNHTIAQMD
+684 IEQVNLTIAQMD
-696 ETTQQNVRLVE
+696 ETTQQNVSLVE

-714 ALEDHS
+714 SLEAHS
-720 VQLTRA
+720 TQLTQA
-726 VEVFKVKERNTPAL
+726 VEVFKVNASVI
-740 FNPDRT
+740 

>member
-1 MHTLSDLR
+1 MSLLSNLR
-9 IGQRLSLG
+9 IGQRLALG

-33 QRVRSIDRQL
+33 QRVRSIDQQL

-70 LRDVVLMDAPA
+70 LRDVVLLDDPA
-81 DRHAAEQL
+81 ERHTAEQS
-89 IDKLTADYAR
+89 IDKLAADYAR
-99 SAQPLDTM
+99 SAKPLDDM
-107 IAASTDAREKTILQ
+107 IAASTDAEEKTILQ
-121 QIKSIEQRTL
+121 RIKAIEQRTM

-136 VRAFRDAS
+136 VRAFRDGA
-144 DRSHAEQR
+144 DKPHAEQR
-152 LLQEA
+152 LLQQA
-157 RPAFIDWLASINAF
+157 RPAFVAWLASINAF
-171 IDLQEQ
+171 IDLQEA
-177 KNRQAAKQAVATARG
+177 KNRAAAKDAVTTARG
-192 FAMLMVISTV
+192 FAMLMVVSTV

-211 ALLLTRS
+211 AWLLTRS
-218 VVLPLRLSL
+218 VVLPLRQSL
-227 QLAERISAGDLGT
+227 RLAERINDGDLRSQDLPT
-240 PDTAASKDE
+240 SKDE

-259 MQRRLRDVI
+259 MQRRLQDVI
-268 SAQRTMAAR
+268 SAQRNMAAR
-277 HDAGQISYRTDAQQF
+277 HDAGEISYRTDAQQF
-292 PGEYAHMVQDTNA
+292 PGEYGHMVQDTNA

-314 LRMTEVMGRYA
+314 LRMTEVMGSYA

-332 IEHYPCEKAAIT
+332 IEQYPGEKAAIT
-344 TTMQQ
+344 ATMQQ

-361 HALTQAACAGDFAL
+361 QQLTQAACAGNFAL

-387 LMVENLNTMMATAD
+387 LMVENLNTMMATSD
-401 SNLAKFSQLL
+401 TNLARFSDLL
-411 RAIAD
+411 RCIAD

-422 MSGNFH
+422 MTGNFH
-428 GVFAAMRDDA
+428 GVFASMRDDA

-449 SQIQTTSN
+449 THIQTTSN

-472 LARRSEQQAANLEET
+472 LSRRSEQQAASLEET

-506 RANQLARGAAT
+506 RANQLALGAAA
-517 IASQGRDVVGTS
+517 IAS
-529 TVKQNAEHAGRANQ
+529 E
-543 LARGAATIASQGR
+543 GR
-556 DVVGQVIDTMS
+556 DVVGQVIEQMS

-645 GSALVHKAGTTMGE
+645 GATLVHKAGTTMGE

-684 IEQVNHTIAQMD
+684 IEQVNLTIAQMD
-696 ETTQQNVRLVE
+696 ETTQQNVSLVE

-714 ALEDHS
+714 SLEAHS
-720 VQLTRA
+720 TQLTQA
-726 VEVFKVKERNTPAL
+726 VEVFKVNASVI
-740 FNPDRT
+740 

>member
-1 MHTLSDLR
+1 M
-9 IGQRLSLG
+9 
-17 FLAIIV
+17 
-23 LMVILTVVGI
+23 
-33 QRVRSIDRQL
+33 
-43 TAINEVN
+43 
-50 SVKQRYA
+50 
-57 INFRGSVHDRAIA
+57 
-70 LRDVVLMDAPA
+70 
-81 DRHAAEQL
+81 
-89 IDKLTADYAR
+89 
-99 SAQPLDTM
+99 
-107 IAASTDAREKTILQ
+107 
-121 QIKSIEQRTL
+121 

-136 VRAFRDAS
+136 VRAFRDGA
-144 DRSHAEQR
+144 DKPHAEQR
-152 LLQEA
+152 LLQQA
-157 RPAFIDWLASINAF
+157 RPAFVAWLASINAF
-171 IDLQEQ
+171 IDLQEA
-177 KNRQAAKQAVATARG
+177 KNRAAAKDAVTTARG
-192 FAMLMVISTV
+192 FAMLMVVSTV

-211 ALLLTRS
+211 AWLLTRS
-218 VVLPLRLSL
+218 VVLPLRQSL
-227 QLAERISAGDLGT
+227 RLAERINDGDLRSQDLPT
-240 PDTAASKDE
+240 SKDE

-259 MQRRLRDVI
+259 MQRRLQDVI
-268 SAQRTMAAR
+268 SAQRSMAAR
-277 HDAGQISYRTDAQQF
+277 HDAGEISYRTDAQQF
-292 PGEYAHMVQDTNA
+292 PGEYGHMVQDTNA

-314 LRMTEVMGRYA
+314 LRMTEVMGSYA

-332 IEHYPCEKAAIT
+332 IEQYPGEKAAIT
-344 TTMQQ
+344 ATMQQ

-361 HALTQAACAGDFAL
+361 QQLTQAACAGNFAL

-387 LMVENLNTMMATAD
+387 LMVENLNTMMATSD
-401 SNLAKFSQLL
+401 TNLARFSDLL
-411 RAIAD
+411 RCIAD

-422 MSGNFH
+422 MTGNFH
-428 GVFAAMRDDA
+428 GVFASMRDDA

-449 SQIQTTSN
+449 THIQTTSN

-472 LARRSEQQAANLEET
+472 LSRRSEQQAASLEET

-506 RANQLARGAAT
+506 RANQLALGAAA
-517 IASQGRDVVGTS
+517 IAS
-529 TVKQNAEHAGRANQ
+529 E
-543 LARGAATIASQGR
+543 GR
-556 DVVGQVIDTMS
+556 DVVGQVIEQMS

-645 GSALVHKAGTTMGE
+645 GATLVHKAGTTMGE

-684 IEQVNHTIAQMD
+684 IEQVNLTIAQMD
-696 ETTQQNVRLVE
+696 ETTQQNVSLVE

-714 ALEDHS
+714 SLEAHS
-720 VQLTRA
+720 TQLTQA
-726 VEVFKVKERNTPAL
+726 VEVFKVNASVI
-740 FNPDRT
+740 

>member
-1 MHTLSDLR
+1 MHLLSNLR
-9 IGQRLSLG
+9 IGQRLALG
-17 FLAIIV
+17 FLSIIV

-33 QRVRSIDRQL
+33 QRVRSIDQQL

-89 IDKLTADYAR
+89 IDKLAADYAR
-99 SAQPLDTM
+99 SAQPLDDM
-107 IAASTDAREKTILQ
+107 IAASTDAKEKAILQ
-121 QIKSIEQRTL
+121 QIKSIEQRTM
-131 PLIAQ
+131 PLITQ
-136 VRAFRDAS
+136 VRSFRDAS
-144 DRSHAEQR
+144 DRLHAEQQ
-152 LLQEA
+152 LLQQA

-171 IDLQEQ
+171 IDLQEA
-177 KNRQAAKQAVATARG
+177 KNRAAAKQAVATARG

-202 IALLLGATI
+202 VALLLGATI
-211 ALLLTRS
+211 AFLLTRS
-218 VVLPLRLSL
+218 VVLPLRQSL
-227 QLAERISAGDLGT
+227 QLAQRINEGDLRSQDAPTG
-240 PDTAASKDE
+240 SDE
-249 SGQLLRAMQQ
+249 SGQLLRAMQL
-259 MQRRLRDVI
+259 MQHRLQDVI
-268 SAQRTMAAR
+268 SAQRTMASR
-277 HDAGQISYRTDAQQF
+277 HDAGEISYRTDAQRF
-292 PGEYAHMVQDTNA
+292 PGEYGHMVQDTNA

-325 IGDLAPE
+325 VGDLAPE
-332 IEHYPCEKAAIT
+332 IEQYPGEKAVIT
-344 TTMQQ
+344 ATMQQ

-375 RGQPEKFEHDFR
+375 RGQPDKFEHDFR
-387 LMVENLNTMMATAD
+387 LMVENLNTMMATSD
-401 SNLAKFSQLL
+401 TNLAKFSELL

-428 GVFAAMRDDA
+428 GVFASMRDDA

-449 SQIQTTSN
+449 TRIQTTSN
-457 SIGFAAEDIASGNQE
+457 SIGFAAEDITGGNQE
-472 LARRSEQQAANLEET
+472 LTRRSEQQAASLEET

-506 RANQLARGAAT
+506 RANQLA
-517 IASQGRDVVGTS
+517 
-529 TVKQNAEHAGRANQ
+529 
-543 LARGAATIASQGR
+543 LGAATIASQGR
-556 DVVGQVIDTMS
+556 DVVGQVIEQMS
-567 GIEASSRRIADII
+567 GIEASSKRIADII

-626 DAAKEIKRL
+626 DAAREIKRL

-645 GSALVHKAGTTMGE
+645 GSTLVHQAGTTMGE
-659 VVTSVQHVTDIMG
+659 VVTSVQHVTDIIG

-707 AASTAAR
+707 AASTAAH
-714 ALEDHS
+714 ALEEHS
-720 VQLTRA
+720 TQLTRA
-726 VEVFKVKERNTPAL
+726 VEVFKVNATVL
-740 FNPDRT
+740 

>member
-1 MHTLSDLR
+1 MSLLSNLR
-9 IGQRLSLG
+9 IGQRLALG

-33 QRVRSIDRQL
+33 QRVRSIDQQL

-70 LRDVVLMDAPA
+70 LRDVVLLDDPA
-81 DRHAAEQL
+81 DRHTAEQS
-89 IDKLTADYAR
+89 IDKLAADYAR
-99 SAQPLDTM
+99 SAKPLDDM
-107 IAASTDAREKTILQ
+107 IAASTDAEEKAILQ
-121 QIKSIEQRTL
+121 RIKAIEQRTM

-136 VRAFRDAS
+136 VRAFRDGA
-144 DRSHAEQR
+144 DKPHAEQR
-152 LLQEA
+152 LLQQA
-157 RPAFIDWLASINAF
+157 RPAFVAWLASINAF
-171 IDLQEQ
+171 IDLQEA
-177 KNRQAAKQAVATARG
+177 KNRAAAKDAVTTARG
-192 FAMLMVISTV
+192 FAMLMVVSTV

-211 ALLLTRS
+211 AWLLTRS
-218 VVLPLRLSL
+218 VVLPLRQSL
-227 QLAERISAGDLGT
+227 RLAERINDGDLRSQDLPT
-240 PDTAASKDE
+240 SKDE

-259 MQRRLRDVI
+259 MQRRLQDVI
-268 SAQRTMAAR
+268 SAQRSMAAR
-277 HDAGQISYRTDAQQF
+277 HDAGEISYRTDAQQF
-292 PGEYAHMVQDTNA
+292 PGEYGHMVQDTNA

-314 LRMTEVMGRYA
+314 LRMTEVMGSYA

-332 IEHYPCEKAAIT
+332 IEQYPGEKAAIT
-344 TTMQQ
+344 ATMQQ

-361 HALTQAACAGDFAL
+361 QQLTQAACAGNFAL

-387 LMVENLNTMMATAD
+387 LMVENLNTMMATSD
-401 SNLAKFSQLL
+401 TNLARFSDLL
-411 RAIAD
+411 RCIAD

-422 MSGNFH
+422 MTGNFH
-428 GVFAAMRDDA
+428 GVFASMRDDA

-449 SQIQTTSN
+449 THIQTTSN

-472 LARRSEQQAANLEET
+472 LSRRSEQQAASLEET

-506 RANQLARGAAT
+506 RANQLALGAAA
-517 IASQGRDVVGTS
+517 IAS
-529 TVKQNAEHAGRANQ
+529 E
-543 LARGAATIASQGR
+543 GR
-556 DVVGQVIDTMS
+556 DVVGQVIEQMS

-645 GSALVHKAGTTMGE
+645 GATLVHKAGTTMGE

-684 IEQVNHTIAQMD
+684 IEQVNLTIAQMD
-696 ETTQQNVRLVE
+696 ETTQQNVSLVE

-714 ALEDHS
+714 SLEAHS
-720 VQLTRA
+720 TQLTQA
-726 VEVFKVKERNTPAL
+726 VEVFKVNASVI
-740 FNPDRT
+740 

>member
-1 MHTLSDLR
+1 MSLFSNLR
-9 IGQRLSLG
+9 IGQRLALG

-33 QRVRSIDRQL
+33 QRVRSIDQQL

-70 LRDVVLMDAPA
+70 LRDVVLLDDPA
-81 DRHAAEQL
+81 ERHTAEQS
-89 IDKLTADYAR
+89 IDKLAADYAR
-99 SAQPLDTM
+99 SAKPLDDM
-107 IAASTDAREKTILQ
+107 IAASTDAEEKAILQ
-121 QIKSIEQRTL
+121 RIKAIEQRTM

-136 VRAFRDAS
+136 VRAFRDGA
-144 DRSHAEQR
+144 DKPHAEQR
-152 LLQEA
+152 LLQQA
-157 RPAFIDWLASINAF
+157 RPAFVAWLASINAF
-171 IDLQEQ
+171 IDLQEA
-177 KNRQAAKQAVATARG
+177 KNRAAAKDAVTTARG
-192 FAMLMVISTV
+192 FAMLMVVSTV

-211 ALLLTRS
+211 AWLLTRS
-218 VVLPLRLSL
+218 VVLPLRQSL
-227 QLAERISAGDLGT
+227 RLAERINDGDLRSQDLPT
-240 PDTAASKDE
+240 SKDE

-259 MQRRLRDVI
+259 MQRRLQDVI
-268 SAQRTMAAR
+268 SAQRNMAAR
-277 HDAGQISYRTDAQQF
+277 HDAGEISYRTDAQQF
-292 PGEYAHMVQDTNA
+292 PGEYGHMVQDTNA

-314 LRMTEVMGRYA
+314 LRMTEVMGSYA

-332 IEHYPCEKAAIT
+332 IEQYPGEKAAIT
-344 TTMQQ
+344 ATMQQ

-361 HALTQAACAGDFAL
+361 QQLTQAACAGNFAL

-387 LMVENLNTMMATAD
+387 LMVENLNTMMATSD
-401 SNLAKFSQLL
+401 TNLARFSDLL
-411 RAIAD
+411 RCIAD

-422 MSGNFH
+422 MTGNFH
-428 GVFAAMRDDA
+428 GVFASMRDDA

-449 SQIQTTSN
+449 THIQTTSN

-472 LARRSEQQAANLEET
+472 LSRRSEQQAASLEET

-506 RANQLARGAAT
+506 RANQLALGAAA
-517 IASQGRDVVGTS
+517 IAS
-529 TVKQNAEHAGRANQ
+529 E
-543 LARGAATIASQGR
+543 GR
-556 DVVGQVIDTMS
+556 DVVGQVIEQMS

-635 IDDSVQRVAD
+635 IEDSVQRVAD
-645 GSALVHKAGTTMGE
+645 GATLVHKAGTTMGE

-684 IEQVNHTIAQMD
+684 IEQVNLTIAQMD
-696 ETTQQNVRLVE
+696 ETTQQNVSLVE

-714 ALEDHS
+714 SLEAHS
-720 VQLTRA
+720 TQLTQA
-726 VEVFKVKERNTPAL
+726 VEVFKVNASVI
-740 FNPDRT
+740 

>member
-1 MHTLSDLR
+1 MHFFPNLR
-9 IGQRLSLG
+9 IGQRLALG

-33 QRVRSIDRQL
+33 QRVRSIDQQL

-70 LRDVVLMDAPA
+70 LRDVVLMDDPA
-81 DRHAAEQL
+81 ERHAAEQS
-89 IDKLTADYAR
+89 IDKLAADYAR
-99 SAQPLDTM
+99 AAQPLDDM
-107 IAASTDAREKTILQ
+107 IASSTDAKEKDILQ
-121 QIKSIEQRTL
+121 QIKSIEERTL

-136 VRAFRDAS
+136 VRAFRDAA
-144 DRSHAEQR
+144 DKAQAEQH
-152 LLQEA
+152 LLQQA
-157 RPAFIDWLASINAF
+157 RPAFIAWLASINAF
-171 IDLQEQ
+171 IDLQEA
-177 KNRQAAKQAVATARG
+177 KNRQAARQAVATARG
-192 FAMLMVISTV
+192 FAMLMVMSTV
-202 IALLLGATI
+202 VALLLGAAI
-211 ALLLTRS
+211 AFLLTRS
-218 VVLPLRLSL
+218 VVLPLRQSL
-227 QLAERISAGDLGT
+227 RLAQRINDGDLRSQ
-240 PDTAASKDE
+240 DAATGNDE

-259 MQRRLRDVI
+259 MQRRLQEVI
-268 SAQRTMAAR
+268 WAQRSMAAR
-277 HDAGQISYRTDAQQF
+277 HDAGEISYRTDPQGF
-292 PGEYAHMVQDTNA
+292 PGEYGDMVQDTNA

-314 LRMTEVMGRYA
+314 LRMTQVMGSYA
-325 IGDLAPE
+325 IGDLTQD
-332 IEHYPCEKAAIT
+332 IEQYPGEKSAIT
-344 TTMQQ
+344 ATMQQ
-349 VKQNLR
+349 VKRNLQ

-361 HALTQAACAGDFAL
+361 QELTQAACAGDFAL
-375 RGQPEKFEHDFR
+375 RGKAETFEHDFR
-387 LMVENLNTMMATAD
+387 LMVENLNTMMATSD
-401 SNLAKFSQLL
+401 TNLASFSGLL

-428 GVFAAMRDDA
+428 GVFASMRDDA

-449 SQIQTTSN
+449 TRIQTTSN
-457 SIGFAAEDIASGNQE
+457 SISFAAEDIASGNQQ
-472 LARRSEQQAANLEET
+472 LAQRSEQQAASLEET

-498 KQNAEHAG
+498 KQNAEHAT
-506 RANQLARGAAT
+506 RANQLARGAAA
-517 IASQGRDVVGTS
+517 IASEGRD
-529 TVKQNAEHAGRANQ
+529 A
-543 LARGAATIASQGR
+543 
-556 DVVGQVIDTMS
+556 VGQVIEQMS

-645 GSALVHKAGTTMGE
+645 GSTLVHTAGTTMGE
-659 VVTSVQHVTDIMG
+659 IVTSVQHVTDIMA

-696 ETTQQNVRLVE
+696 ETTQHNVRLVE
-707 AASTAAR
+707 AASTAAH
-714 ALEDHS
+714 ALEQHS
-720 VQLTRA
+720 AQLTRA
-726 VEVFKVKERNTPAL
+726 VEVFKVNATVL
-740 FNPDRT
+740 